1 MRITIAAGT
10 AAITAALAVLQA
22 SPAPAASGAA
32 FPAPAAASGAAFPAP
47 AHAQGRHVGQGQHVG
62 HGQERGRERGQ
73 EHGQDPGDGHSHGR
87 ESVRYV
93 SVKGCP
99 TKGGGQRPCGD
110 WRLLMHSGEVRRL
123 TDAQTVALDAKGK
136 PAPDATAPIVVSGNG
151 RKLAYFT
158 RSGRLA
164 VRTLGGGVEPLAGN
178 ALPRVAQYDVTLQL
192 SDDGARLAAVIG
204 GDRPA
209 PTRIFDTATGAR
221 IGTVPAGETFL
232 GFSGDGGE
240 VLTRIDADEAVSD
253 LAAYSDT
260 GERLA
265 RVTPPQIVSANGP
278 QALSGDGRTVAA
290 LVRAGRPRLVR
301 YDLPTDQVV
310 GRTRVTLPKGDLHM
324 IDWTGPAE
332 VTLHLLDYR
341 DERPDR
347 MTIVRIDIDTGK
359 VTVRDRYTLLKDTF
373 VFAACG
379 G

>member
-32 FPAPAAASGAAFPAP
+32 FPAPA
-47 AHAQGRHVGQGQHVG
+47 HAQGRHAGQGQHVG
-62 HGQERGRERGQ
+62 HGQGR
-73 EHGQDPGDGHSHGR
+73 GQDPGDGHAHGR
-87 ESVRYV
+87 DSVRYV

-99 TKGGGQRPCGD
+99 RKDGGQRPCGD
-110 WRLLMHSGEVRRL
+110 WRLLMHSGEIRRL
-123 TDAQTVALDAKGK
+123 PDAQTVALDAKGR

-221 IGTVPAGETFL
+221 IGTVPAGETLL

-240 VLTRIDADEAVSD
+240 VLTGIDADEAVSD

-265 RVTPPQIVSANGP
+265 RATPPQIVSANGP

-301 YDLPTDQVV
+301 YDLATDQVV
-310 GRTRVTLPKGDLHM
+310 GRTRVALPKGDLHM

-341 DERPDR
+341 DDRPDR